1 MTHPHREP
9 LLGGLA
15 LAVLVLGTSSVERL
29 DLRRMVERTD
39 GAIAGRIVSTWT
51 TWNPTEVSEAR
62 IFTHLRIVGEDLYTG
77 KRADTVVS
85 FFGGAYDGQV
95 QWHPDMPTAADTKV
109 GTRVL
114 AFAKWHP
121 TMGGIGMRSIYA
133 CFAGLFRLEA
143 GPRGEVVIGRGEGFA
158 VERNVPLAELRAQVA
173 RHRAAAGPR

>member
-1 MTHPHREP
+1 MKSSHRTP

-15 LAVLVLGTSSVERL
+15 LAVLVLGTGSVEQL

-51 TWNPTEVSEAR
+51 TYNPTPHSAGR

-85 FFGGAYDGQV
+85 FFGGAYDGEV
-95 QWHPDMPTAADTKV
+95 QWHPDMPSAADTRI
-109 GTRVL
+109 GSRVL
-114 AFAKWHP
+114 AFSKWHP
-121 TMGGIGMRSIYA
+121 TMGGVGMQSLYA
-133 CFAGLFRLEA
+133 CFAGLFRLEE

-158 VERNVPLAELRAQVA
+158 VERNVS
-173 RHRAAAGPR
+173 